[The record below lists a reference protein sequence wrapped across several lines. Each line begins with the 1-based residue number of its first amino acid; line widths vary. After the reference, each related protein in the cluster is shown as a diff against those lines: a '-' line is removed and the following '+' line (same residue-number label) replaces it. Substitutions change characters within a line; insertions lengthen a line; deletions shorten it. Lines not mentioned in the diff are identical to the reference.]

1 VKEEFRTI
9 EQRRDAW
16 MREMRYRQRNIVFP
30 ETAMNGARYWSN
42 LTSRKY
48 PFTRGQK
55 IAFAFIFLITG
66 TSIFAML
73 ASTFGDVLIHE
84 KHFQEWAPLIPSLGM
99 LVITVIL
106 LMRTFLAVFGNQVF
120 PEPTPTS
127 RRNMVIKRSK

>member
-1 VKEEFRTI
+1 
-9 EQRRDAW
+9 

-55 IAFAFIFLITG
+55 MAFAFVFVITG

-73 ASTFGDVLIHE
+73 ASTLGDALIHE
-84 KHFQEWAPLIPSLGM
+84 NHFEEWAPPLIPALGT

-106 LMRTFLAVFGNQVF
+106 LIRALLAVFGDQVF
-120 PEPTPTS
+120 PEPTSTS
-127 RRNMVIKRSK
+127 RRNMVTKRHN